1 MVSISLLV
9 YIHRLMVFIADFGF
23 LVDQAGQPADSNY
36 YIEWERKAT
45 AFACHG
51 QHLLLFSSSGY
62 IEVRNIETGRLVRLV
77 EANELRPL
85 CSGSTDW
92 RMLVAAI
99 TTKESDGGRTENLV
113 ELVCSS

>member
-9 YIHRLMVFIADFGF
+9 CPSFDTCSADLGC

-45 AFACHG
+45 AFARHG
-51 QHLLLFSSSGY
+51 PHLLLFSSGY
-62 IEVRNIETGRLVRLV
+62 IEVRNIDTGKLVRMV

-85 CSGSTDW
+85 HSGLTDW
-92 RMLVAAI
+92 LTPLAAI
-99 TTKESDGGRTENLV
+99 TTKDGDGGHTEKLV
-113 ELVCSS
+113 ELAHCS